1 MEQLVRLEFPNL
13 WLVLPELIVLLTGF
27 ILFSLDLIYKRI
39 NHSVAISV
47 SLIGYIIALLFLIL
61 NPNMKGETFYGL
73 YHRDSFSTL
82 IQVFMLLLTMLLLG
96 FTYKYYK
103 QKKSL
108 YGEFYYILNFSL
120 VGGMFLASS
129 YNLIVLYVALEA
141 VSISFYI
148 LTALLRSDFN
158 SKEGAFKYLMLG
170 GLSIALASYGA
181 GFMYLY
187 SGSLDLRYILTHVG
201 ENHYFLVLGLVL
213 FLIGFAIKIGAV
225 PFHFWLP
232 DAYQGAPTPITAY
245 MASFGKLA
253 FFAPLVRLMPYIQ
266 EHFSYAWITT
276 VGIISAL
283 TMIYGNL
290 TALVQKDVKRLLA
303 YSSIAHSGYIMAAIA
318 VAKVIGLKAV
328 IYFLIAYALMGFGSF
343 MVLALLERVPN
354 WENRLEQFSGLRF
367 SSPGLALSFMIMLL
381 ALLGVPPTVGFVGK
395 ALVFMSLSFGSLWW
409 LAFVMIV
416 ATGISTGYY
425 LRITALMFMKEPTG
439 EFSLSISGTEK
450 VLIMLITISIVLLG
464 AVPIILWSFVSAS
477 AENLFMR

>member
-1 MEQLVRLEFPNL
+1 MQELVSIQLPDLR
-13 WLVLPELIVLLTGF
+13 LVLPELTVLITGF
-27 ILFSLDLIYKRI
+27 MLFSLELLFKRLSHAI
-39 NHSVAISV
+39 AISV
-47 SLIGYIIALLFLIL
+47 SLVGYLIALLFITFM
-61 NPNMKGETFYGL
+61 PAKGETFFGL
-73 YHRDSFSTL
+73 YHRDGFSSL
-82 IQVFMLLLTMLLLG
+82 LQFFMLLLTMVLLG
-96 FTYKYYK
+96 FHLIYYR
-103 QKKSL
+103 KKRSL
-108 YGEFYYILNFSL
+108 YGEFYYLLSFAL
-120 VGGMFLASS
+120 LGGMFLVSS

-148 LTALLRSDFN
+148 LTALLRSDFS

-201 ENHYFLVLGLVL
+201 ENQYFLVLGLVL

-245 MASFGKLA
+245 MASVGKLA
-253 FFAPLVRLMPYIQ
+253 FFAPLVRLMPYVQ
-266 EHFSYAWITT
+266 EHFAYAWVAT
-276 VGIISAL
+276 VSIISAI
-283 TMIYGNL
+283 TMLYGNL
-290 TALVQKDVKRLLA
+290 VALVQKDVKRLLA
-303 YSSIAHSGYIMAAIA
+303 YSSIAHSGYIMAGIA
-318 VAKVIGLKAV
+318 VAQLIGLKAV

-343 MVLALLERVPN
+343 MVLALLERSEG

-367 SSPGLALSFMIMLL
+367 SAPWLAVSFMLMLL

-395 ALVFMSLSFGSLWW
+395 ALVFMSLSSGSLWW

-425 LRITALMFMKEPTG
+425 LRITALMFMRNPSTNLQLALTG
-439 EFSLSISGTEK
+439 WEKALIALLTVSL
-450 VLIMLITISIVLLG
+450 VLLG
-464 AVPIILWSFVSAS
+464 AVPIILWGFISPS
-477 AENLFMR
+477 AENLFVR